1 MAHMILSPLWIRNRL
16 DRVGLT
22 LSCLCAVHC
31 VATLVVVTMLGIG
44 GGFLLNP
51 AIHRVGLALAM
62 LIAAVAIGAGALRH
76 RRPAPFVIVM
86 MGLTFMGGAMAA
98 PREIEEAVLTII
110 GVALVAT
117 AHVLNVRH
125 LRRCDLHHS

>member
-1 MAHMILSPLWIRNRL
+1 M
-16 DRVGLT
+16 
-22 LSCLCAVHC
+22 
-31 VATLVVVTMLGIG
+31 
-44 GGFLLNP
+44 LLNP
-51 AIHRVGLALAM
+51 AIHRVGLVLAM
-62 LIAAVAIGAGALRH
+62 LIAGVAIGLGALRH

-110 GVALVAT
+110 GVALVAC

-125 LRRCDLHHS
+125 LHRCSLHHP

>member
-1 MAHMILSPLWIRNRL
+1 MTSSLSWIRRRL

-22 LSCLCAVHC
+22 LSVLCAVHC
-31 VATLVVVTMLGIG
+31 VGTLVLVAGLGLG
-44 GGFLLNP
+44 GSVLLNP
-51 AIHRVGLALAM
+51 AIHRGGLVLAM
-62 LIAAVAIGAGALRH
+62 LIAGVAIGLGALRH

-110 GVALVAT
+110 GVALGAC

-125 LRRCDLHHS
+125 LHRCSLHHP

>member
-1 MAHMILSPLWIRNRL
+1 MTSSFSWIRARL

-22 LSCLCAVHC
+22 LSVLCAVHC
-31 VATLVVVTMLGIG
+31 VGTLVLVAGLGLG
-44 GGFLLNP
+44 GSILLNP
-51 AIHRVGLALAM
+51 AIHRVGLVAAM
-62 LIAAVAIGAGALRH
+62 LIAAVAIGLGALRH

-110 GVALVAT
+110 GVALVAC

-125 LRRCDLHHS
+125 LHRCNLHPS